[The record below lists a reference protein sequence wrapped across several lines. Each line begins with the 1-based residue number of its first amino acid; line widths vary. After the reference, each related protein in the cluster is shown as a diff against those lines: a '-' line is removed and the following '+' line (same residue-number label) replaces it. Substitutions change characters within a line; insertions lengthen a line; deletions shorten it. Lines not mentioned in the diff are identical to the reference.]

1 MEQSIPLFM
10 QCLSNCIWFP
20 LRERNVSY
28 LQSNC
33 KLLWGRLYYLYLNC
47 ERHYLQLCFHLS
59 FCFVCKVNNS
69 SPYFRIKETVAPD
82 HRDFFFFFCHYK
94 NRILRRV
101 IICISTCEVIISFGR
116 RVSDFFNV
124 LIHHWRLAVCFFLM
138 IFSNHLLC

>member
-1 MEQSIPLFM
+1 M

-82 HRDFFFFFCHYK
+82 HREFFFFFFFVIRDQRSSTISPPFLSLVPYHA
-94 NRILRRV
+94 NRKDLKLSPGKQSVETSMEITLF
-101 IICISTCEVIISFGR
+101 FGTT
-116 RVSDFFNV
+116 S
-124 LIHHWRLAVCFFLM
+124 RLSLNKM
-138 IFSNHLLC
+138 